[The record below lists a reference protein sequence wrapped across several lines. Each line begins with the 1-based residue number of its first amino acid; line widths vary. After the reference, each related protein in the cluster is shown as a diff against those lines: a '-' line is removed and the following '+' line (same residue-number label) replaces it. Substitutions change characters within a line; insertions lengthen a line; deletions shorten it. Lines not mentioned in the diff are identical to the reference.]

1 MATNCYCNTFLFRGV
16 TYTVHLVPSLLA
28 LALQHRYDD
37 TCRSWTPTVQL
48 RNFYYTMKVQE
59 LSLHLIVAHG
69 IMNQYSRLKHLNS
82 QSLKRLHESPRAI
95 IASYRS
101 IWYHE
106 LVLQA
111 QTLEQ
116 PKPQEILLC
125 HFSLLHSVFTLHL
138 TGRSLDIYMPL
149 KSIKDWSQSQT
160 PLSHKKKCS
169 GKPSQFLG
177 LGCSV

>member
-1 MATNCYCNTFLFRGV
+1 MLCTWYLR
-16 TYTVHLVPSLLA
+16 S
-28 LALQHRYDD
+28 QHQHSSIDTMIHVDLGLPRY
-37 TCRSWTPTVQL
+37 SWEIF
-48 RNFYYTMKVQE
+48 NYTMKVQE

-101 IWYHE
+101 TWYHE

-160 PLSHKKKCS
+160 LSQEKM
-169 GKPSQFLG
+169 FW
-177 LGCSV
+177 